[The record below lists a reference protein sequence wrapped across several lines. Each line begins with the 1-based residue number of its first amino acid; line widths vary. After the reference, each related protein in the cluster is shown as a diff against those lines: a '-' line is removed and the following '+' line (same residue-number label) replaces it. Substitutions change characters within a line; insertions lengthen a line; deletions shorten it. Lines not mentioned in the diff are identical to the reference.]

1 MITDLLVKK
10 FDGTYEI
17 DFVASPREVLAS
29 IGSDFTFVLSNI
41 TTQILGIS
49 SYTDTLYNVIVGR
62 SVDRFYSTSVDGITY
77 TTEKP
82 FSAFSDL
89 VFDTHASFH
98 LKLRYVRT
106 GTDTTSFIEIEK
118 VNIFGNW
125 DIAEIEGVAELTEID
140 QCKHIVT
147 TNLYKVFSITGFD
160 IVDNGN
166 TLTKG
171 YSVRY
176 RITQDFGRSWSP
188 WELLTTQNITTYKV
202 DPVRFFKIEYAICR
216 TGTDTSGVVK
226 VYEID
231 LLGDIQDV
239 KKNYTKINKFGIR
252 ECCLPNSS
260 LNSAAGFGSSNPDGA
275 LTLATNSNCVFPMS
289 NNSANCPN
297 GPKFDPY
304 KIAEASTLYNFLAN
318 TVVQPFGWEVKYWKL
333 DVDENGIDRE
343 LHEYQLYER
352 CEPVSLKVMV
362 PDNQFPDNQI
372 TFNAFNLDLF
382 ESFEIHIT
390 KDTFKNAFGI
400 EARPAKQDFLFM
412 CVNNRYYK
420 VEHAQAYKDFLNMSV
435 YYKLTLVKGNQQANI
450 RDTNDASKDAF
461 DTLMNNSTLDDLFG
475 DTNKAEN
482 KRVSKAQ
489 EQPMT
494 QQYDKIRRTIHKKT
508 KVTSEE
514 MLNASLVVSEYYYDL
529 NKVPTTDIAVDY
541 GAADPILTQ
550 GQNRSVVAWFKFDVY
565 STTVKYTILDNYD
578 TTTNKG
584 YKIEVINNTLVF
596 TLNANTFVMNS
607 TFAKNIW
614 YCYQVNIDQRQRSLT
629 QNLFKRA
636 TTIDVNGNEIGAEI
650 LQTSALS
657 NLHTQ
662 SYDLVPT
669 DFNLNLNMKFYGN
682 TMRLT
687 NIRVF
692 DDVIVPSTYTKV
704 LNQQIIRSADHLIIG
719 DNAEPRIYT
728 PNHA

>member
-1 MITDLLVKK
+1 MVTDSLIKK

-29 IGSDFTFVLSNI
+29 VGSDFTFVLNNV
-41 TTQILGIS
+41 TTQILNIS
-49 SYTDTLYNVIVGR
+49 SYTDTLYNVTATR
-62 SVDRFYSTSVDGITY
+62 TVDRFYSTSIDGLTY
-77 TTEKP
+77 NAEKP
-82 FSAFSDL
+82 FSHFSDL
-89 VFDTHASFH
+89 VFNTNDTFH
-98 LKLRYVRT
+98 LKLRYERT
-106 GTDTTSFIEIEK
+106 GTDATSFIEIEN
-118 VNIFGNW
+118 VHIFGDW
-125 DIAEIEGVAELTEID
+125 DIIEIEGVVELTEIG
-140 QCKHIVT
+140 QCKHIQT
-147 TNLYKVFSITGFD
+147 TNLYKVFNITGFD
-160 IVDNGN
+160 ILDNGN
-166 TLTKG
+166 TATKG

-176 RITQDFGRSWSP
+176 RITQDFGRSWSQ
-188 WELLTTQNITTYKV
+188 WELLTIANITTYRV

-216 TGTDTSGVVK
+216 TGSDASDVVK

-252 ECCLPNSS
+252 DCCLPQSS
-260 LNSAAGFGSSNPDGA
+260 LSSTG
-275 LTLATNSNCVFPMS
+275 LTLATNSHCVFPMS
-289 NNSANCPN
+289 NNSANCPD

-333 DVDENGIDRE
+333 DVDENGIDKE
-343 LHEYQLYER
+343 LHEYQLFER

-420 VEHAQAYKDFLNMSV
+420 VEHAQAFKDFLNMSV

-450 RDTNDASKDAF
+450 RDTSDASKDAF
-461 DTLMNNSTLDDLFG
+461 DTLMNNSTLDDLFL

-494 QQYDKIRRTIHKKT
+494 IQYDKIRRHIHKKT
-508 KVTSEE
+508 KVTAEE
-514 MLNASLVVSEYYYDL
+514 MLNASLIVSEYYYDL

-541 GAADPILTQ
+541 GAIDPILTQ
-550 GQNRSVVAWFKFDVY
+550 GQNRSVVAWFKFDIY
-565 STTVKYTILDNYD
+565 STSVNYTILDNYD
-578 TTTNKG
+578 SVTQKG
-584 YKIEVINNTLVF
+584 YKIEAVNNTLVF
-596 TLNANTFVMNS
+596 TLNTSVFVMNS
-607 TFAKNIW
+607 AFATKVW
-614 YCYQVNIDQRQRSLT
+614 YCYQVNIDQRQRVLT
-629 QNLFKRA
+629 QNLFKRN
-636 TTIDVNGNEIGAEI
+636 TTIDINGNETGADI
-650 LQTSALS
+650 LQSSALV

-662 SYDLVPT
+662 DYDIVPT
-669 DFNLNLNMKFYGN
+669 DFNLNLNMKIYGN

-692 DDVIVPSTYTKV
+692 DDVIIPSTYTKV
-704 LNQQIIRSADHLIIG
+704 LNQQIVRSADHLIIG